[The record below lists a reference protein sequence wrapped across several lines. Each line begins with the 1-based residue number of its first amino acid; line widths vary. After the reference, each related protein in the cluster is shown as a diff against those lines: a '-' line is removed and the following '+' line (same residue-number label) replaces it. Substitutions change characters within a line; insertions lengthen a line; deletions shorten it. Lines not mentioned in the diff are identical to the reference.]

1 MEKHNDI
8 QTRTWVEMARVAFA
22 RASQQP
28 VLAFPEG
35 RLDQS
40 GFKYYTPE
48 QLKTLT
54 LRAASFYADHG
65 IRPRQKGEA
74 ALVIALFGYGTINW
88 VVSSAYLPSSL
99 CWH

>member
-1 MEKHNDI
+1 MAKHNDL
-8 QTRTWVEMARVAFA
+8 QTRTWVEMARVALA
-22 RASQQP
+22 RDSQQP

-48 QLKTLT
+48 QLQTLT

-65 IRPRQKGEA
+65 LRPRQKGEA
-74 ALVIALFGYGTINW
+74 PLVIALFGYGTIDW
-88 VVSSAYLPSSL
+88 AVSSAYLRSSL
-99 CWH
+99 CWY